1 MESKRC
7 ASSWQSI
14 KISRALR
21 GIFLFSHFIYVF
33 SMANFDKLA
42 EEADLFMKTAVVTD
56 STSYL
61 PKETLEMLDIHT
73 VSLEVTFGN
82 QSFKE
87 ADLKVE
93 EFYQKAKEEFPKTS
107 QPPLGEFVELYDQ
120 LSAHYD
126 EIVSI
131 HLSSGISG
139 TYAGSIQAAEMVDG
153 IKVYSFDTELTCAL
167 QGFYAVKAAEMAKD
181 GADAQAI
188 LAELHEMK
196 KTLRAYFMVED
207 LKHLQRGGRLSSAQA
222 LVGGMLQIKPIL
234 HFDNKVIVPFEKIR
248 TRKKAMN
255 RIVDLL
261 KNASKGDKKLKATII
276 HANRLEE
283 AKQWQKELEMTCPL
297 VEFEISC
304 FGPVIGTHLGEGAM
318 GLGWVEK

>member
-1 MESKRC
+1 
-7 ASSWQSI
+7 
-14 KISRALR
+14 
-21 GIFLFSHFIYVF
+21 
-33 SMANFDKLA
+33 
-42 EEADLFMKTAVVTD
+42 MKTAIVTD

-61 PKETLEMLDIHT
+61 SIETRKALNIHL

-87 ADLKVE
+87 ADLTEK

-107 QPPLGEFVELYDQ
+107 QPPLGEFTTLYEN
-120 LSAHYD
+120 LSIDHN

-139 TYAGSIQAAEMVDG
+139 TYAGSKQAAEMVDG
-153 IKVYSFDTELTCAL
+153 VKIYSFDSELTCAL
-167 QGFYAVKAAEMAKD
+167 QGFYAIKAAKMAEE
-181 GADAQAI
+181 GADAQTI
-188 LAELHEMK
+188 LAQLNEMK
-196 KTLRAYFMVED
+196 KSLRAYFMVED

-234 HFDNKVIVPFEKIR
+234 HFQEKVIVPFEKIR

-261 KNASKGDKKLKATII
+261 KEDVTDGQELQATII
-276 HANRLEE
+276 HANRPEE
-283 AKQWQKELEMTCPL
+283 AKQWQKELENACPG
-297 VEFEISC
+297 VDFEISY

-318 GLGWVEK
+318 GLGWVKK

>member
-1 MESKRC
+1 
-7 ASSWQSI
+7 
-14 KISRALR
+14 
-21 GIFLFSHFIYVF
+21 
-33 SMANFDKLA
+33 
-42 EEADLFMKTAVVTD
+42 MKTAIVTD

-61 PKETLEMLDIHT
+61 PEETRKALNIHMI
-73 VSLEVTFGN
+73 SLEVTFGH

-87 ADLKVE
+87 AEMTEK

-107 QPPLGEFVELYDQ
+107 QPPLGEFTTLYDK
-120 LSAHYD
+120 LSADHK

-139 TYAGSIQAAEMVDG
+139 TYAGSKQAAEMVEG
-153 IKVYSFDTELTCAL
+153 VKVYSFDTELTCAL
-167 QGFYAVKAAEMAKD
+167 QGFYTVKAAKMAED
-181 GADAQAI
+181 GADAQTI
-188 LAELHEMK
+188 LAELNEMK
-196 KTLRAYFMVED
+196 TSLRAYFMVED

-234 HFDNKVIVPFEKIR
+234 HFQEKVIIPFEKIR

-261 KNASKGDKKLKATII
+261 KEDSKDGHEWQATII
-276 HANRLEE
+276 HANRPEE
-283 AKQWQKELEMTCPL
+283 AKQWKAELEIACPE
-297 VEFEISC
+297 VDFELSY

-318 GLGWVEK
+318 GLGWVKK

>member
-1 MESKRC
+1 
-7 ASSWQSI
+7 
-14 KISRALR
+14 
-21 GIFLFSHFIYVF
+21 
-33 SMANFDKLA
+33 
-42 EEADLFMKTAVVTD
+42 MKTAIVTD

-61 PKETLEMLDIHT
+61 PVETRKALNIHM

-82 QSFKE
+82 HSFKE
-87 ADLKVE
+87 AELTEK

-107 QPPLGEFVELYDQ
+107 QPPLGEFTTLYEK
-120 LSAHYD
+120 LSIDYD

-139 TYAGSIQAAEMVDG
+139 TYAGSKQAAEMVDG
-153 IKVYSFDTELTCAL
+153 VKVYSFDSELTCAL
-167 QGFYAVKAAEMAKD
+167 QGFYAIKAAKMAEE
-181 GADAQAI
+181 GADAQTIIAQ
-188 LAELHEMK
+188 LNEMK
-196 KTLRAYFMVED
+196 KSLRAYFMVED

-234 HFDNKVIVPFEKIR
+234 HFQEKVIVPFEKIR

-255 RIVDLL
+255 RIADLL
-261 KNASKGDKKLKATII
+261 KEDIKDGQKLQATII

-283 AKQWQKELEMTCPL
+283 AKQWQKELEIACPE
-297 VEFEISC
+297 VDFEISY

-318 GLGWVEK
+318 GLGWVKK